1 MKKAF
6 VSIFAAL
13 ALTGAAFAQEDEYE
27 VVEYEEVVEEAPAQP
42 AAAPARTYPTTS
54 TAKAAPAKS
63 SSDKPF
69 FGIGLDVIKAI
80 NGSGYLNFV
89 FNLNP
94 SIALTGIFGLSHHG
108 ETTVE
113 ANSVKQDMGDDY
125 TAIHIG
131 AGFDY
136 YLPSNLSPF
145 SVGGEFIFNRFKED
159 NCAIDFNFLAGV
171 HANLAKNLVLSGK
184 AGLNMEYQWSTELV
198 EGGENGYEYDVSR
211 FDWSIAYKVYFT
223 WFVF

>member
-27 VVEYEEVVEEAPAQP
+27 VVEYEEVVEEVPAQP
-42 AAAPARTYPTTS
+42 AAAPARTYTTTS

-69 FGIGLDVIKAI
+69 FGIGLDVVKAI
-80 NGSGYLNFV
+80 GGAGYLNLV

-94 SIALTGIFGLSHHG
+94 SMTLTGIFGLSHHG

-113 ANSVKQDMGDDY
+113 ADGGAKVDLGDDY

-136 YLPSNLSPF
+136 YLPTTFAPF
-145 SVGGEFIFNRFKED
+145 SVGGEFIFNHYRED
-159 NCAIDFNFLAGV
+159 NNGLDFNFLAGLHV
-171 HANLAKNLVLSGK
+171 ELAKNLVLSGK
-184 AGLNMEYQWSTELV
+184 TGLNMEYLWWSESD
-198 EGGENGYEYDVSR
+198 ENNFDFSR
-211 FDWSIAYKVYFT
+211 FDWGIAYKVYLT